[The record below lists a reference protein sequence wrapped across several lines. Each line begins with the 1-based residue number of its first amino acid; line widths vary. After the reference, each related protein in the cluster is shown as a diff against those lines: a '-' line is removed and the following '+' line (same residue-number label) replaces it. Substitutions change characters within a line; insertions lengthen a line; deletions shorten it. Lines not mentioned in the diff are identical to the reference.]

1 MTKKKQAV
9 EHFGDIIRYAAKNK
23 GKMTLENTET
33 GKVIELDGRLVSSV
47 MGATLT
53 YAATIIDGRCEL
65 CDTDEGYLSII
76 LLAADIYASD
86 L

>member
-9 EHFGDIIRYAAKNK
+9 EHFEDITRYAAKNK

-33 GKVIELDGRLVSSV
+33 GKVIELDSRLVSSV
-47 MGATLT
+47 MSASLA

-76 LLAADIYASD
+76 MLAAYIYARD